1 MPKKLDDC
9 VTAVKKQLMESG
21 KSEKEASS
29 GAYAICSKSTGYVKT
44 GAHTWKKK
52 PGTKELK
59 IDKKDIAKKTK
70 EYLKKK

>member
-9 VTAVKKQLMESG
+9 VQQVKKQLMESG

-44 GAHTWKKK
+44 GAHTWAKR
-52 PGTKELK
+52 PGKEVK
-59 IDKKDIAKKTK
+59 IDKKEISKKVK